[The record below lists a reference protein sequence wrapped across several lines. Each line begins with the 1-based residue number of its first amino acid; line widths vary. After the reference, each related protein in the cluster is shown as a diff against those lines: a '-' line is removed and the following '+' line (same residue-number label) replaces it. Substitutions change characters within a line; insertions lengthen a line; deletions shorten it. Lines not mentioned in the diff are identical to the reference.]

1 MSNEATAGVL
11 VNPLRTEADRNVWM
25 GKPLLPGSDAGYR
38 GTIRSEVWADG
49 FVCVAMTDPRLIAPA
64 LAALHDAM
72 PSTTTVR
79 ELSAQPLMM
88 DRPTAAFLGRV
99 VIEFWVGGAP

>member
-1 MSNEATAGVL
+1 MSDEATTGVL

-25 GKPLLPGSDAGYR
+25 GKPLLPGSDASYR

-64 LAALHDAM
+64 LAALHDGC
-72 PSTTTVR
+72 PESRNLDT
-79 ELSAQPLMM
+79 LWPK
-88 DRPTAAFLGRV
+88 
-99 VIEFWVGGAP
+99 